1 MKLIGLTGG
10 SGAGKGYVC
19 AEFLRQGIPS
29 IDCDQIARAVCEAH
43 SPCLQELTDTFGTQ
57 ILLED
62 GSLHRRKLAE
72 IAFPDPEK
80 CAKLNQIT
88 HKYILQ
94 ACEAAIL
101 KAKNAGIPVLIL
113 DAPTLFQSG
122 LYQRCDFLIGVLAE
136 YKIRLLR
143 IIERDRLS
151 EKAARERLDAQLP
164 DAYYMAHCNA
174 IIQNNGTAGEE
185 SVALQVQKIIRDL
198 GIPGIGKQ

>member
-19 AEFLRQGIPS
+19 SEFLRQGIPS
-29 IDCDQIARAVCEAH
+29 IDCDQIARAVCKAH
-43 SPCLQELTDTFGTQ
+43 SPCLRELTDVFGPH

-72 IAFPDPEK
+72 IAFPDPLK
-80 CAKLNQIT
+80 RAQLNQIT

-94 ACEAAIL
+94 SCEIAIL
-101 KAKNAGIPVLIL
+101 QAKNAGVSALIL

-122 LYQRCDFLIGVLAE
+122 LHQRCDFIVGVLAE

-143 IIERDRLS
+143 IIERDRIS
-151 EKAARERLDAQLP
+151 EKAAKERLDAQLS
-164 DAYYMAHCNA
+164 DAYYMEHCNA
-174 IIQNNGTAGEE
+174 VIWNNGNEREE
-185 SVALQVQKIIRDL
+185 SIALQVQRIIQNFRL
-198 GIPGIGKQ
+198 LESGTQ